1 MNDRAMYRLQLC
13 RMIVILVTL
22 STTSDAALAQA
33 DTIKLSIRNAENT
46 FLQNNFS
53 VLAARYNID
62 VNKALVQ
69 QAKLWDNPVISTDQN
84 IYDAQGGFFKHN
96 GNSGQVYIQAMQLV
110 RTAGKRNKLARLAE
124 DNATLSANQFD
135 DLLRTLRFSLISDLF
150 EVDHKLKIKKVYAA
164 EIAELQKLVKGMDAQ
179 LLLGNISVKENLRV
193 KALLFNLQNELINI
207 QAQLMPL
214 QSEINLLLNSSD
226 TAFVMPVLNYSLPDI
241 IKTPL
246 PPRDSLL
253 HDAFNNRPD
262 GKIARIQ
269 LAYQNDNLAYQKSLA
284 KPDITVGTEFDQRS
298 SYAPNY
304 VGLAVSFPIPILNK
318 NQGNISS
325 ARYAIKQQQA
335 SLDAQLSKIESD
347 VTAALGKAKYYQQV
361 NDLQQLDFSQ
371 QYDSLFQNMLNS
383 YRQKQVGLLE
393 FIDFADAYKETKLKI
408 LDQHMA
414 LVRSMIELNYQTGKD
429 VIVLE
434 K

>member
-1 MNDRAMYRLQLC
+1 MNIRITYRLQLC
-13 RMIVILVTL
+13 RVIVILGTL
-22 STTSDAALAQA
+22 FTTCAAALAQE
-33 DTIKLSIRNAENT
+33 DTVRLTMKETENI
-46 FLQNNFS
+46 FLKNNFS
-53 VLAARYNID
+53 LLAARYNVD

-69 QAKLWDNPVISTDQN
+69 QARLWDNPVISTDQN

-124 DNATLSANQFD
+124 DNTTLSANQFD

-150 EVDHKLKIKKVYAA
+150 EVDYRLKIKKIYAT
-164 EIAELQKLVKGMDAQ
+164 EITELQKLVKGMDAQ
-179 LLLGNISVKENLRV
+179 LLSGNISVKDNIRV

-214 QSEINLLLNSSD
+214 QSEIKLLLNSSD
-226 TAFVMPVLNYSLPDI
+226 TAFVIPVLNYSLPDI
-241 IKTPL
+241 IKAPL
-246 PPRDSLL
+246 PGRDSLMQ
-253 HDAFNNRPD
+253 DAFKNRTD
-262 GKIARIQ
+262 GKIARTL
-269 LAYQNDNLAYQKSLA
+269 LAYQNDNLVYQKSLA
-284 KPDITVGTEFDQRS
+284 KPDISVGTEFDQRS

-335 SLDAQLSKIESD
+335 LLDAQLSKIESD
-347 VTAALGKAKYYQQV
+347 VAAALEKAKYYQQV
-361 NDLQQLDFSQ
+361 NDMQQLDFSQ
-371 QYDSLFQNMLNS
+371 QYDKLFQNMLSS
-383 YRQKQVGLLE
+383 YQQKQVGLLE

-414 LVRSMIELNYQTGKD
+414 LIRSMIELNYQAGQN

-434 K
+434 N